1 MSRLALVC
9 LALAAANGCGP
20 SPQNGGDSSAA
31 ESAIQAASEAWI
43 SAWERGDADTLANL
57 YEQDAMYAA
66 NTGEVLEGRDGIRE
80 GVRAWVAERP
90 ADIDLQVEVQPVRFV
105 FRDDD
110 AHTVSRFVV
119 RAMPAGCSLQ
129 AGHALATWHRQS
141 DGAWLIETQLV
152 NRDPQPAA
160 DACARQASIVPDGQ
174 SLSTLRSHPA
184 YADRPVVLVNLLDFA
199 SDEARARYLNEYA
212 GPALELISAH
222 GGSLLWAGPIDQ
234 QLVGD
239 AGGEWDYAAFVRWPS
254 RAAFVSMI
262 ESDDYRTLHD
272 VRQET
277 LRSTA
282 IMVASD
288 AGLTEE

>member
-1 MSRLALVC
+1 MTRLVLIC

-20 SPQNGGDSSAA
+20 SPENAGESSAA
-31 ESAIQAASEAWI
+31 ESAIQAATEAWI
-43 SAWERGDADTLANL
+43 SAWEQGDADTLADL

-66 NTGEVLEGRDGIRE
+66 NTGEVLEGRDAIRE
-80 GVRAWVAERP
+80 GVRSWVARRP
-90 ADIDLQVEVQPVRFV
+90 ADIDLRLEVQPVRFV
-105 FRDDD
+105 FRDGD

-119 RAMPAGCSLQ
+119 RAMPAGCSTQ
-129 AGHALATWHRQS
+129 AGHALVTWHRQS
-141 DGAWLIETQLV
+141 DGNWLIETELV

-160 DACARQASIVPDGQ
+160 DACARHTAIVPDDQ
-174 SLSTLRSHPA
+174 SLSTLRNHPA
-184 YADRPVVLVNLLDFA
+184 YSNRPAVFVNLLDFGGP
-199 SDEARARYLNEYA
+199 EARARYLTEYA
-212 GPALELISAH
+212 RPALELVSAH

-254 RAAFVSMI
+254 RAAFVSMM

-277 LRSTA
+277 LRSTS
-282 IMVASD
+282 IMVASE
-288 AGLTEE
+288 AGSPEE

>member
-1 MSRLALVC
+1 MSRLVLIC

-20 SPQNGGDSSAA
+20 SRQNGGDSSAA
-31 ESAIQAASEAWI
+31 ESAIQAATQAWI
-43 SAWERGDADTLANL
+43 LAWEQGDVETLSNL

-66 NTGEVLEGRDGIRE
+66 NTGEVLKGRDGIRE
-80 GVRAWVAERP
+80 GVSAWVAGRP
-90 ADIDLQVEVQPVRFV
+90 ADIDLELEVQPVRFV

-129 AGHALATWHRQS
+129 AGHALVTWHRQS
-141 DGAWLIETQLV
+141 DGAWLIETELV
-152 NRDPQPAA
+152 NRDPQPPA
-160 DACARQASIVPDGQ
+160 DACARKASIVPDDQ

-184 YADRPVVLVNLLDFA
+184 YANRAVVFVNLLDFA
-199 SDEARARYLNEYA
+199 SDEARARYLNDYA
-212 GPALELISAH
+212 GPALELVSAH

-234 QLVGD
+234 QLVGE

-254 RAAFVSMI
+254 RAAFIAMI

-288 AGLTEE
+288 AGTPEE